1 MYNDGAKKQVVM
13 IKSEKQDLET
23 VLAFDQFNKAKTSS
37 NIAAWLTA
45 GHARCGIRADYIL
58 CHA

>member
-1 MYNDGAKKQVVM
+1 MIESKKR
-13 IKSEKQDLET
+13 DLET